1 MAEQKYE
8 KYWELTVEYTDI
20 NEDNFI
26 GTLKI
31 IVDFIDSNDM
41 SEYKKSLY
49 KELQKTVYKKYP
61 KSDMGSV
68 RKSINQFIKLGFI
81 NNQLKSYHKLT
92 KEFLDAKTN
101 KKRKNLFSNIFYSN
115 SKLSSATT
123 KPSELKQI
131 NFLIRTL
138 EEVGKLT
145 KKNIEGLMTV
155 DIARIEKGYLTAEEV
170 QEATNYASKIGF
182 ILRKYNQVGY
192 LFNFLG
198 KLNDVIFVS
207 DELYFE
213 DDAKQIFGDELTI
226 NEAQKRDPYLHRL
239 YKNEIKEESDAIL
252 GQTKCMVEKL
262 SYPSLVA
269 SHIKPFIQ
277 SDNNEAYDSNN
288 GLLLSRNMDIL
299 FDQGYISF
307 NDDGSL
313 IFSSKLSEDVKDYLS
328 SYTLDNNFIN
338 IKRLEYLEYHRKN
351 IFEKRTLI

>member
-1 MAEQKYE
+1 MTKQKYE

-26 GTLKI
+26 GTLSI
-31 IVDFIDSNDM
+31 IVDFIDTNDL
-41 SEYKKSLY
+41 SEYKKALY
-49 KELQKTVYKKYP
+49 KQLQEKVYAKYP

-81 NNQLKSYHKLT
+81 NNQLKSYHRLT
-92 KEFLDAKTN
+92 KYFLDAKTN
-101 KKRKNLFSNIFYSN
+101 KKRQNIFSNIFYSN

-123 KPSELKQI
+123 KPSEVKQI
-131 NFLIRTL
+131 NFLIKTL

-155 DIARIEKGYLTAEEV
+155 DIARVTKGYLTTKEV
-170 QEATNYASKIGF
+170 EEATNYANKIGF

-198 KLNDVIFVS
+198 KLNDVVFVN

-213 DDAKQIFGDELTI
+213 DDAKQIFGDNLTV
-226 NEAQKRDPYLHRL
+226 QDSSKRDPYMHRL
-239 YKNEIKEESDAIL
+239 YKHELKEESNDKL
-252 GQTKCMVEKL
+252 GSTKCMLENL

-269 SHIKPFIQ
+269 SHIKPFIK
-277 SDNNEAYDSNN
+277 SNENEAYDSNN

-307 NDDGSL
+307 NDDGTIIYSP
-313 IFSSKLSEDVKDYLS
+313 KLTQDVIKY
-328 SYTLDNNFIN
+328 LDNYKLDEIFIN
-338 IKRLEYLEYHRKN
+338 ENRIQYFEYHRN
-351 IFEKRTLI
+351 NVFRQSV